1 MEYRKQ
7 LKMEY
12 FNLQTDSNAFCVTAN
27 TFPDGVLEAHQELQ
41 SIVGYNSNRI
51 YLGVSY
57 RNTNGCIIYKAVAT
71 KLFPNERNEHKM
83 EHITLKKGTYRCKKV
98 NNFKILFLNS
108 NELSF

>member
-12 FNLQTDSNAFCVTAN
+12 FNLQTDSNAFCITAN
-27 TFPDGVLEAHQELQ
+27 TFPDGVLEAHQELH

-71 KLFPNERNEHKM
+71 RNEHKM

-108 NELSF
+108 NELPF